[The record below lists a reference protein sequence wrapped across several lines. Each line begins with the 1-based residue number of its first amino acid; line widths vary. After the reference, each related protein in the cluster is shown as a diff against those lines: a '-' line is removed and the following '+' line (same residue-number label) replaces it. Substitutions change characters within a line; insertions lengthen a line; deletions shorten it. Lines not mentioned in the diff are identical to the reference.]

1 MLTQFISLT
10 VPLQP
15 TPAAMERAIAQSLQ
29 SYGEPLRWA
38 ITAVDVESQTTAV
51 EAVVTVTTRIA

>member
-15 TPAAMERAIAQSLQ
+15 TPAAMEQAIAQSLQ